1 MKKQLFTL
9 VELLTVIGIIVLLAG
24 MLLPA
29 VNSARAKAVETR
41 CSSNLGQIGKAFAMY
56 SADNSNNII
65 CCNGGA
71 DTKNWKNTWVGVSYL
86 YIKTAD
92 AYNCEADEKPL
103 EQTIPKL
110 DGDDIAFRR
119 SYVANDGIHK
129 GTGKNL
135 KMYSVDS
142 PSISISIA
150 PLHVPDG
157 STNVRWFGL
166 RVTKAAGNF
175 NNTDHERHKNAANY
189 LFVDQHVAKMA
200 SKDVKDNVDNDSLS
214 NIQRYWSIY

>member
-92 AYNCEADEKPL
+92 VYNCEADEKPL
-103 EQTIPKL
+103 EQTICL
-110 DGDDIAFRR
+110 
-119 SYVANDGIHK
+119 
-129 GTGKNL
+129 
-135 KMYSVDS
+135 
-142 PSISISIA
+142 
-150 PLHVPDG
+150 
-157 STNVRWFGL
+157 
-166 RVTKAAGNF
+166 
-175 NNTDHERHKNAANY
+175 
-189 LFVDQHVAKMA
+189 
-200 SKDVKDNVDNDSLS
+200 
-214 NIQRYWSIY
+214 